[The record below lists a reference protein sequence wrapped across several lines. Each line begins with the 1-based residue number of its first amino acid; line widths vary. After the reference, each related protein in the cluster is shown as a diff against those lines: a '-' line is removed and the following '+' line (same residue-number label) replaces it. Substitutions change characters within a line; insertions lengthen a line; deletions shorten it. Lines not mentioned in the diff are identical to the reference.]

1 MNNRQNSISVI
12 IPVFNRVKLIARC
25 INSVINQ
32 TYPVNEII
40 VVDDG
45 SNDGTYDLIRKNFPQ
60 VISIYQENKGVS
72 NARNVGI
79 QSAKSK
85 WIAFLD
91 SDDEWLPNKIEK
103 QISLIKKNPLYKVCH
118 SDEIWIRND
127 VRVNP
132 MKKHRK
138 YGGDIYKKCLP
149 LCVISPS
156 SIIIHK
162 DIFNDV
168 GFFDKN
174 LPVCEDYDLWLRICS
189 KYEVL
194 YLDQKLV
201 KKYGGHD
208 DQLSKKYWGMDR
220 YRVIALEK
228 MIDNPLLSLDN
239 RIATINMTIR
249 KVKILQKG
257 YEKHENQKE
266 ANEMYE
272 KLVKLE
278 SLNAK
283 YC

>member
-168 GFFDKN
+168 GLFDKN

-194 YLDQKLV
+194 FLDQKLV

-257 YEKHENQKE
+257 YEKHEHQKE
-266 ANEMYE
+266 ANEMSE

>member
-45 SNDGTYDLIRKNFPQ
+45 SNDGTYDLIRTYFPQ

-79 QSAKSK
+79 QAAKGK

-103 QISLIKKNPLYKVCH
+103 QISFIKKNLLYKVCH

-168 GFFDKN
+168 GLFDKN

-194 YLDQKLV
+194 FLDQKLV

-228 MIDNPLLSLDN
+228 MIDNPLLSIDN
-239 RIATINMTIR
+239 RIATIDMTIR

-257 YEKHENQKE
+257 YEKHEHQKE
-266 ANEMYE
+266 ANQMSE

>member
-168 GFFDKN
+168 GLFDKN

-194 YLDQKLV
+194 FLDQKLFI
-201 KKYGGHD
+201 KYGCHD

-257 YEKHENQKE
+257 YEKHEHQKE

>member
-45 SNDGTYDLIRKNFPQ
+45 SNDATYDLIRKNFPQ

-91 SDDEWLPNKIEK
+91 SDDEWFPNKIEK

-168 GFFDKN
+168 GLFDKN

-194 YLDQKLV
+194 LLDQKLV

-257 YEKHENQKE
+257 YEKHEHQKE
-266 ANEMYE
+266 ANEMSE

>member
-45 SNDGTYDLIRKNFPQ
+45 SNDRTYDQIRRNFPQ
-60 VISIYQENKGVS
+60 VIAIYQENKGVS

-103 QISLIKKNPLYKVCH
+103 QISLIKKYPLYKVCH

-168 GFFDKN
+168 GLFDKN

-194 YLDQKLV
+194 FLDQKLV

-257 YEKHENQKE
+257 YEKHEHQKE
-266 ANEMYE
+266 ANEMSE

>member
-12 IPVFNRVKLIARC
+12 IPVFNRVKLIDRC

-45 SNDGTYDLIRKNFPQ
+45 SNDGTYDLIRRNFPQ

-79 QSAKSK
+79 QAAKGE

-103 QISLIKKNPLYKVCH
+103 QISFIKKNPLYKVCH

-168 GFFDKN
+168 GLFDKN

-194 YLDQKLV
+194 FLDQKLV

-228 MIDNPLLSLDN
+228 MIDNPLLSIDN
-239 RIATINMTIR
+239 RIATIDMTIR

-257 YEKHENQKE
+257 YEKHEHQKE
-266 ANEMYE
+266 ANQMSE

>member
-12 IPVFNRVKLIARC
+12 IPVFNRVKLIDRC

-32 TYPVNEII
+32 TCPVNEII

-91 SDDEWLPNKIEK
+91 SDDEWFPNKIEK

-168 GFFDKN
+168 GLFDKN

-257 YEKHENQKE
+257 YEKHEHQKE
-266 ANEMYE
+266 ANEMSE

>member
-45 SNDGTYDLIRKNFPQ
+45 SNDGTYDQIRRNFPQ

-103 QISLIKKNPLYKVCH
+103 QISLIKKYPLYKVCH

-194 YLDQKLV
+194 FLDQKLV

-257 YEKHENQKE
+257 YEKHEHQKE

>member
-1 MNNRQNSISVI
+1 MINKQNSVSVI
-12 IPVFNRVKLIARC
+12 IPVFNRLKLIPRSM
-25 INSVINQ
+25 NSVINQ

-45 SNDGTYDLIRKNFPQ
+45 SNDGTYDMIKENFPQ
-60 VISIYQENKGVS
+60 AILIYQENRGVS
-72 NARNVGI
+72 SARNIGI
-79 QSAKSK
+79 QAANSK

-91 SDDEWLPNKIEK
+91 SDDEWMPNKIEE
-103 QISLIKKNPLYKVCH
+103 QISFFIKNPLFKVCH
-118 SDEIWIRND
+118 TDEIWIRNG
-127 VRVNP
+127 VRVNQ

-138 YGGDIYKKCLP
+138 YGGEIYKKCLP

-168 GFFDKN
+168 GFFDEN

-189 KYEVL
+189 KYKVL

-201 KKYGGHD
+201 KKYGGHK

-220 YRVIALEK
+220 YRTIALEK
-228 MIDNPLLSLDN
+228 MIDNPLLSIDD

-249 KVKILQKG
+249 KMKILQKG
-257 YEKHENQKE
+257 YEKHEHQKE
-266 ANEMYE
+266 ANEIYE
-272 KLVKLE
+272 KLTKLE
-278 SLNAK
+278 SLNAQ
-283 YC
+283 YI

>member
-118 SDEIWIRND
+118 SDEIWIRDD

-168 GFFDKN
+168 GLFDKN

-194 YLDQKLV
+194 FLDQKLV

-257 YEKHENQKE
+257 YEKHEHQKE
-266 ANEMYE
+266 ANEMSE

>member
-60 VISIYQENKGVS
+60 VIAIYQENKGVS

-168 GFFDKN
+168 GLFDKN

-194 YLDQKLV
+194 FLDQKLV

-257 YEKHENQKE
+257 YEKHEHQKE

>member
-91 SDDEWLPNKIEK
+91 SDDEWFPNKIEK
-103 QISLIKKNPLYKVCH
+103 QISLINKYPLYKVCH

-257 YEKHENQKE
+257 YEKHEHQKE

>member
-103 QISLIKKNPLYKVCH
+103 QISFIKKNPLYKVCH
-118 SDEIWIRND
+118 SDEIWIRDD

-168 GFFDKN
+168 GLFDKN

-194 YLDQKLV
+194 FLDQKLV

-257 YEKHENQKE
+257 YEKHEHQKE

>member
-103 QISLIKKNPLYKVCH
+103 QISLIKKYPLYKVCH

-168 GFFDKN
+168 GLFDKN

-194 YLDQKLV
+194 FLDQKLV

-257 YEKHENQKE
+257 YEKHEHQKE